1 MQLIRVSVLTRILKT
16 EVIESILEKKMGAK
30 TEKLEFDPE
39 NLAVSAEILK
49 FYVLFQN
56 TCENS
61 DVASVCHTDCE
72 HRCFNFQ

>member
-1 MQLIRVSVLTRILKT
+1 
-16 EVIESILEKKMGAK
+16 MGVK

-56 TCENS
+56 TCEYS
-61 DVASVCHTDCE
+61 DIVSVCHTDCE
-72 HRCFNFQ
+72 PRCFDFH